1 MDETGSDDEKPVSWV
16 GSSLADIREFP
27 ESARRDAGFELNLVQ
42 KGEQPTDFKYMKSV
56 GSGVY
61 EIRVRGEDSD
71 QYRVMYIAKYEEAV
85 FVLHAFQ
92 KTSSETEKK
101 DIDLARDRLK
111 AVKQHVRRSEKAQ

>member
-1 MDETGSDDEKPVSWV
+1 MDEEQADDEKPLRFV
-16 GSSLADIREFP
+16 GSSREALRDFP
-27 ESARRDAGFELNLVQ
+27 ESARKDAGIELYMVQ

-71 QYRVMYIAKYEEAV
+71 QYRVMYIAKHDEAV

-92 KTSSETEKK
+92 KTSQETEQK

-111 AVKQHVRRSEKAQ
+111 AVEEHVRQEQRAR

>member
-1 MDETGSDDEKPVSWV
+1 MDTDSDEEKPVFWA
-16 GSSLADIREFP
+16 GSSLDDIREFP
-27 ESARRDAGFELNLVQ
+27 KSARRDAGFELSLVQ
-42 KGEQPTDFKYMKSV
+42 KGEQPTDFKYMNSV

-92 KTSSETEKK
+92 KTSSETEKR
-101 DIDLARDRLK
+101 DIDLAKDRLK
-111 AVKQHVRRSEKAQ
+111 GVKQYVRSSKKTQ

>member
-1 MDETGSDDEKPVSWV
+1 MDEADSEEEKPVSWV

-27 ESARRDAGFELNLVQ
+27 ESARKDAGFELNLVQ